1 MNTTSPLDTVVFDLG
16 NVMIPWDPRVLY
28 RQLLPDEAAVD
39 AFLRDICPPS
49 WNAHQDRGRPIAQ
62 GVAEHIAQHPEHEAL
77 IRAYYERWNE
87 TIGEAIEGSV
97 ALMRELK
104 SAGIHVFAL
113 TNWSGETFPRARQR
127 FPFLAEFEGIV
138 VSGDEMRIKPEPEI
152 YQVLF
157 TRYGITPERAVF
169 IDDSIANVEAARAQG
184 MRGIHF
190 KEPAQL
196 RTELSQLGLPV

>member
-1 MNTTSPLDTVVFDLG
+1 MTENAIDTVVFDLG

-28 RQLLPDEAAVD
+28 RKLLPNEAAVN
-39 AFLRDICPPS
+39 AFLRDICPPA

-62 GVAEHIAQHPEHEAL
+62 GVAEHVAQHPEHEAL

-104 SAGIHVFAL
+104 DTGLHVFAL
-113 TNWSGETFPRARQR
+113 TNWSGETFPRARVR

-138 VSGDEMRIKPEPEI
+138 VSGDEMMIKPEPEI

-157 TRYGITPERAVF
+157 ERYGIEPTRAVF

-184 MRGIHF
+184 MKGIHF
-190 KEPAQL
+190 RNPEAL
-196 RTELSQLGLPV
+196 RIELRELGLPV

>member
-1 MNTTSPLDTVVFDLG
+1 MTANAIDTVVFDLG

-28 RQLLPDEAAVD
+28 RKLLQDEAAVD
-39 AFLRDICPPS
+39 AFLRDICPPA

-62 GVAEHIAQHPEHEAL
+62 GVAEHVAQHPEHEAL
-77 IRAYYERWNE
+77 IRAYYDRWNE

-104 SAGIHVFAL
+104 AKGLHVFAL
-113 TNWSGETFPRARQR
+113 TNWSGETFPRARVR

-138 VSGDEMRIKPEPEI
+138 VSGDEMMIKPEPEI

-157 TRYGITPERAVF
+157 ERYGIEPTRAVF

-184 MRGIHF
+184 MKGIHF
-190 KEPAQL
+190 RNPEAL
-196 RTELSQLGLPV
+196 RVELRELGLPV

>member
-1 MNTTSPLDTVVFDLG
+1 MNTQTLDTVVFDLG

-28 RQLLPDEAAVD
+28 RKLLPDEAAVD

-62 GVAEHIAQHPEHEAL
+62 GVAEHVAQHPEHEAL
-77 IRAYYERWNE
+77 IRAYYDRWDE

-104 SAGIHVFAL
+104 AAGIHVFAL
-113 TNWSGETFPRARQR
+113 TNFSGETFPRARLR
-127 FPFLAEFEGIV
+127 FPFLGEFEGIV
-138 VSGDEMRIKPEPEI
+138 VSGDEMLIKPEPEI

-157 TRYGITPERAVF
+157 ARYGIAPERAVF

-184 MRGIHF
+184 MQGIHF
-190 KEPAQL
+190 MDAVQL
-196 RTELSQLGLPV
+196 RGALKGLGLPV